1 MIPIV
6 DGHNDALLRVWRRGG
21 SLRERSDDGHL
32 DVPRMREGGIAAG
45 FFAMFVPALDEE
57 PADPRSVLVPD
68 QVATFRAA
76 TPWTPATWSYG
87 YEAPMEGRLPFARA
101 TRIAD
106 ELATIAERDLDLVRT
121 TADLERCLAGES
133 VGAILHL
140 EGAEPIDED
149 LANLEAW
156 VERGLRSLGI
166 AWSRPNAFGHGV
178 PFRYPGTPDAGPG
191 LTAAGRELVTV
202 CNELGVL
209 LDLAHLNEAGF
220 FDVARLSSAPLVV
233 SHGGVHALC
242 PIPRS
247 LTNAQLD
254 AIGASGGLVG
264 VVFDTVMTR
273 PDGDLVAD
281 TPLSVI
287 AAHVEYVAERI
298 GVEHVALGSDFD
310 GCFPPAA
317 LSDASK
323 TQALLDTLHWTD
335 DELRALAHGNWLRV
349 LRASWR
355 E

>member
-6 DGHNDALLRVWRRGG
+6 DGHNDALLRIWRSGG
-21 SLRERSDDGHL
+21 SLRRRSDDGHL

-45 FFAMFVPALDEE
+45 FFAIFVPAEDEE
-57 PADPRSVLVPD
+57 PADPRSVVIPTPD
-68 QVATFRAA
+68 
-76 TPWTPATWSYG
+76 G
-87 YEAPMEGRLPFARA
+87 YEVPPEGPLPFARA
-101 TRIAD
+101 GRIAD
-106 ELATIAERDLDLVRT
+106 ELAAIAERDLDLVRT
-121 TADLERCLAGES
+121 VADLERCLEGER

-140 EGAEPIDED
+140 EGAEPIEPGVE
-149 LANLEAW
+149 NLEHW
-156 VERGLRSLGI
+156 VARGLRSVGI

-178 PFRYPGTPDAGPG
+178 PFRYPGTPDTGPG
-191 LTAAGRELVTV
+191 LTSAGRELVRR

-233 SHGGVHALC
+233 SHGGAHALC

-247 LTNAQLD
+247 LTDRQLD

-273 PDGDLVAD
+273 PDGDLVEE

-287 AAHVEYVAERI
+287 AAHVEYVTGRI

-310 GCFPPAA
+310 GCFPPTA

-323 TQALLDTLHWTD
+323 TQALLEELAWSD
-335 DELRALAHGNWLRV
+335 DDLRALAHGNWLRV
-349 LRASWR
+349 LRATWR
-355 E
+355 A